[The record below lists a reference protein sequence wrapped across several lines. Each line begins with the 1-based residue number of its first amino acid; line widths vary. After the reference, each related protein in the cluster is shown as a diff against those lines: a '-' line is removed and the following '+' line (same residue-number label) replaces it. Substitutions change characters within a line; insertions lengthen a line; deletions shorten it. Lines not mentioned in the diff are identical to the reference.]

1 MKPIR
6 TIIYLIL
13 GVFFGIALSKGEA
26 ISWFRIQE
34 MFRFESF
41 HMYGFIG
48 SAIVIG
54 ALCIQVIKVFQIK
67 DFDGKDI
74 VLADKQKSIW
84 RYLLGGIAFGLG
96 WALVGGCTAPL
107 FILMG
112 YGEYSMVIVFIFALL
127 GTFSYGIFRNRL
139 PH

>member
-1 MKPIR
+1 MKPQR
-6 TIIYLIL
+6 VIIYLIL
-13 GVFFGIALSKGEA
+13 GIFFGIALSKGEA

-48 SAIVIG
+48 SAVVVG
-54 ALCIQVIKVFQIK
+54 AICVQVIKRLHVK

-74 VLADKQKSIW
+74 ILADKQKSIW
-84 RYLLGGIAFGLG
+84 RYLLGGILFGLG

-112 YGEYSMVIVFIFALL
+112 YGEYSMVIVFVFALF
-127 GTFSYGIFRNRL
+127 GTFTYGLTKHRL